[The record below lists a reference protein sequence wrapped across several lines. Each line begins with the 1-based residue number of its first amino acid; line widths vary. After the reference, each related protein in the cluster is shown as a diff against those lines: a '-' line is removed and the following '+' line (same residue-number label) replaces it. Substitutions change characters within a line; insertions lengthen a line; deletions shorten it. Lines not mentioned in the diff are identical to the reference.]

1 MELEHSVAVPRKHF
15 EPALMWGFF
24 LEEGQS
30 NLILLTNKMWLKAIK
45 IYCFGGN
52 SLSTSTPTSETVSQ
66 TMTPMTSITP
76 EPAVTAST
84 MTPTIPA
91 TAIMTTEAP
100 VTVTQIPMM
109 TRPTQLPTTILPPIV
124 VTPSGDCTS
133 YIAVPSQQI
142 VTGMTEWCNTNCRL
156 GYCPSSHCICIR

>member
-1 MELEHSVAVPRKHF
+1 
-15 EPALMWGFF
+15 
-24 LEEGQS
+24 
-30 NLILLTNKMWLKAIK
+30 MWLKAIK
-45 IYCFGGN
+45 IYCVGGN
-52 SLSTSTPTSETVSQ
+52 SLSTSTPTSETVSP
-66 TMTPMTSITP
+66 TMTPMTPMTSITT

-84 MTPTIPA
+84 MTPTMPA

-100 VTVTQIPMM
+100 VTVTQMPMI
-109 TRPTQLPTTILPPIV
+109 TRPTQLPTTIPPPIV
-124 VTPSGDCTS
+124 VPPSSGDCTS

>member
-1 MELEHSVAVPRKHF
+1 
-15 EPALMWGFF
+15 
-24 LEEGQS
+24 
-30 NLILLTNKMWLKAIK
+30 MWLKAIK
-45 IYCFGGN
+45 FIVLGCN
-52 SLSTSTPTSETVSQ
+52 SLSTSTPTSETVSP
-66 TMTPMTSITP
+66 TMTPMTPMTSITP

-84 MTPTIPA
+84 MAPTIPT

-100 VTVTQIPMM
+100 VTVTQIPIMTRPTQIPMM